1 MLAVPRLVGWTS
13 VSVHHPTCLPVADLA
28 ASLRCR
34 DVVGAALKTLGLSY
48 NSTAADVLRCGLT
61 EEDVRTR
68 VQRLVQQVRAVV
80 LGWARQA
87 L

>member
-1 MLAVPRLVGWTS
+1 
-13 VSVHHPTCLPVADLA
+13 
-28 ASLRCR
+28 
-34 DVVGAALKTLGLSY
+34 VGAALKTLGLSY